1 MAVVNENVVEE
12 QLGKL
17 QQEAG
22 LVVQRRYEEEEKL
35 YGGFRSPVINTLV
48 SGVGFFTDAYNIFI
62 VSILNG
68 VWTEA
73 YPNDFTSTMKTRVS
87 NSILVGDI
95 VGMLFF
101 GLFADRIGRKAG
113 LLATATI
120 LLIGPILET
129 VSFGAN
135 GSITGMFWMLV
146 IVRGFLG
153 VGIGGEYPCAAT
165 TSCEAGEDAK
175 IKRGQNVLLVF
186 SMQGVGMITAYVYGI
201 LLIEWAKANPSNF
214 EPVWRVALASSIVP
228 VIPIYI
234 LRWRMRNSTRY
245 EVAGLSKKNLPW
257 LLVIRKYWVNL
268 IGTAGTWFINDFLFY
283 SNGLFSS
290 EMTASILRETDVR
303 SSNLVFKE
311 YTSMLILLIGLP
323 GYFVSAF
330 TCDYIGSRNIQIIGA
345 CVSGT
350 IAIIMG
356 GIFNLMRT
364 NPGPFIMMYGLFF
377 FFTQFGANCTTFI
390 LPTETYATAVR
401 ATLHGVSAAFGK
413 TGAAI
418 GTQVFNPLKKIN
430 PVNGPRAVF
439 IFCGGL
445 SFIGAILTYICIPDN
460 KKKPL
465 EVLDMEFERY
475 CLEHGVELKYLQP
488 SHYSK
493 YFTSSD
499 SDEKAR
505 MNENETED
513 KGSVAVLSE

>member
-1 MAVVNENVVEE
+1 MGDTHVEQGLE
-12 QLGKL
+12 KL
-17 QQEAG
+17 QEEAQ
-22 LVVQRRYEEEEKL
+22 LVARERLAEEERL
-35 YGGFRSPVINTLV
+35 YGGFRSPIINTLV

-68 VWTEA
+68 VWA
-73 YPNDFTSTMKTRVS
+73 AGYPNSFTSTMKTRIS

-135 GSITGMFWMLV
+135 GSQNGMFWMLV

-175 IKRGQNVLLVF
+175 IKRAKNVLLVF
-186 SMQGVGMITAYVYGI
+186 SMQGIGTITAYVYGI
-201 LLIEWAKANPSNF
+201 ILIEWAKANPSHF
-214 EPVWRVALASSIVP
+214 EAVWRVALGSSIIP

-234 LRWRMRNSTRY
+234 LRWRMRNSLRY

-257 LLVIRKYWVNL
+257 LLVLRKYWVNL

-283 SNGLFSS
+283 SNGLFTS
-290 EMTASILRETDVR
+290 EMTKSVLINTDNVDPK
-303 SSNLVFKE
+303 SLVFKE

-330 TCDYIGSRNIQIIGA
+330 TADYIGSRNIQIIGA
-345 CVSGT
+345 TVSGV
-350 IAIIMG
+350 IAVIIG
-356 GIFNLMRT
+356 GIFNKMRN

-377 FFTQFGANCTTFI
+377 FFTQFGANCSTFV
-390 LPTETYATAVR
+390 LPTETYATSVR

-413 TGAAI
+413 AGAAI
-418 GTQVFNPLKKIN
+418 GTQVFNPIKGIN
-430 PVNGPRAVF
+430 DINGPRAVF
-439 IFCGGL
+439 IICGGL

-460 KKKPL
+460 KKKSL
-465 EVLDMEFERY
+465 ETLDLEFERY
-475 CLEHGVELKYLQP
+475 CLEHGVELKYLE
-488 SHYSK
+488 SHKIQK
-493 YFTSSD
+493 YFHTQ
-499 SDEKAR
+499 
-505 MNENETED
+505 ED
-513 KGSVAVLSE
+513 KIGKEFPSIEENTYPTPLEA

>member
-1 MAVVNENVVEE
+1 MAVVDGSRIDEE
-12 QLGKL
+12 VNKL
-17 QQEAG
+17 KEEADV
-22 LVVQRRYEEEEKL
+22 VVQQRHAEEEKL
-35 YGGFRSPVINTLV
+35 YGGFRSPIINTLV

-68 VWTEA
+68 VWTEG
-73 YPNDFTSTMKTRVS
+73 YPDAFTSTMKTRVS

-113 LLATATI
+113 LLSTATI

-135 GSITGMFWMLV
+135 GSQTGMFWMLV

-175 IKRGQNVLLVF
+175 IKRGKNVLLVF
-186 SMQGVGMITAYVYGI
+186 AMQGVGTITAYVYGI
-201 LLIEWAKANPSNF
+201 MLIEWAKANPSNF

-245 EVAGLSKKNLPW
+245 EIAGLSRKNLPW
-257 LLVIRKYWVNL
+257 LLVLRKYWVNL

-290 EMTASILRETDVR
+290 EMTKSILEETDVR
-303 SSNLVFKE
+303 SSNLVFTE

-330 TCDYIGSRNIQIIGA
+330 TADYIGSRNIQIIGA
-345 CVSGT
+345 VMSGV

-445 SFIGAILTYICIPDN
+445 SLIGAIVTYICIPDN
-460 KKKPL
+460 KNKSL
-465 EVLDMEFERY
+465 ETIDMEFERY

-488 SHYSK
+488 THYSK
-493 YFTSSD
+493 YFSASD

-505 MNENETED
+505 TNGNDSDEKN
-513 KGSVAVLSE
+513 SIAVLSE